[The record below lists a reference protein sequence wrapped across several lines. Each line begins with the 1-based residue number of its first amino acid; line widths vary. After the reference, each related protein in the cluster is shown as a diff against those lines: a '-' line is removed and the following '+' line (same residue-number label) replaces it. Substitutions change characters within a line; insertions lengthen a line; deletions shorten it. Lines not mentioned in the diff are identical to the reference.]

1 MSMSI
6 VYEYIRAVTRVFLC
20 LYYTFSFLHI
30 SGFL

>member
-6 VYEYIRAVTRVFLC
+6 VYIRAVTRVFLC